1 MKAKDTK
8 GQIIELA
15 DQLIRSRG
23 FNAFSYRDIAVP
35 IDIRPPAIHHHF
47 PVKSDLGISVIDK
60 ELQRIARQQVDFAGL
75 SGDQRL
81 KKIVEGFYRSS
92 RQGSICLTGSLT
104 PDYETLSSPMQTSI
118 RGMCEATLA
127 LMTGCLK
134 KGRKDGS
141 LHFSGSAA
149 DRALLVLSALL
160 SSLLLARVLGEEV
173 FDRMIDQ
180 LFADLGTPVRVAQLE
195 EYRPEHLK

>member
-75 SGDQRL
+75 PGDQRL

-118 RGMCEATLA
+118 RKMCEAILE

-141 LHFSGSAA
+141 LHFKGSAA

-173 FDRMIDQ
+173 FDKMIDQ
-180 LFADLGTPVRVAQLE
+180 LFSDLGTPVRVAQLE
-195 EYRPEHLK
+195 EYRPEHLE